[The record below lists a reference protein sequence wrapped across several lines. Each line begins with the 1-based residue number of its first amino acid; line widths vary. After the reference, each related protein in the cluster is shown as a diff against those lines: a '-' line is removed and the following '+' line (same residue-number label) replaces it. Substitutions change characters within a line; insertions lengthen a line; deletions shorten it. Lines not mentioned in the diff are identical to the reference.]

1 MTRGFAFP
9 GASSTIEHGAHGL
22 EAAAEEIAIARGEC
36 IAEAL
41 FHMAA
46 IRSLQRAPGA
56 AAALVTCSRAHVQ
69 DRSAAADNQA
79 AHLLPGQILVQGKP
93 VWLLAEEPPTGTDR
107 AQAQR
112 LSLRTQMTFART
124 NNLPAIFNNADSQAE
139 QMAAEAGRGL
149 KLLFA
154 DSVHILWASARVDT
168 QRPFAVDRRAVL
180 SSLGDWFTK
189 VNGVYRSAAERK
201 QLAAPSAGAKK
212 SQRLEEARV
221 LKVYADSFK
230 VAADP
235 SRFVRSHLGFIDQYY
250 PTL

>member
-1 MTRGFAFP
+1 MTREFAFP
-9 GASSTIEHGAHGL
+9 RASSTIEHGAHGL
-22 EAAAEEIAIARGEC
+22 EAAAEEVAIARGEC

-56 AAALVTCSRAHVQ
+56 AAAPVTCSRAHVQ

-79 AHLLPGQILVQGKP
+79 AHLLPGQILVQGQP
-93 VWLLAEEPPTGTDR
+93 VWLLTEKPPTGTDR

-124 NNLPAIFNNADSQAE
+124 NNLPAIFNKADSQAE

-154 DSVHILWASARVDT
+154 DSVHILWASARVDP

-180 SSLGDWFTK
+180 T
-189 VNGVYRSAAERK
+189 
-201 QLAAPSAGAKK
+201 
-212 SQRLEEARV
+212 
-221 LKVYADSFK
+221 
-230 VAADP
+230 
-235 SRFVRSHLGFIDQYY
+235 
-250 PTL
+250 